1 MKSSSVLWL
10 HYRNKTD
17 PSSHQRCCSS
27 FILLLLF
34 FKFTSCYNNYIFLFF
49 LLKLFPPG
57 GSSRSPQGGSSLF
70 FWFSVFVCF
79 VLCFSVGDVLLPF
92 FFIFNA
98 SALTSTFCSFF
109 CFLKILYRNTQDLK
123 LVGQILDVISFSL
136 HVITAEIR
144 PDILWLF
151 LERRAAPENNVWC
164 FIHYHICALEETT
177 IKTEKVNL
185 ISSHWFVS
193 HRMKRAVDIFLY
205 HFSLFFSVLHLDWS
219 IQ

>member
-123 LVGQILDVISFSL
+123 LVGQILNVISFSL

-144 PDILWLF
+144 PDIL
-151 LERRAAPENNVWC
+151 
-164 FIHYHICALEETT
+164 
-177 IKTEKVNL
+177 
-185 ISSHWFVS
+185 
-193 HRMKRAVDIFLY
+193 
-205 HFSLFFSVLHLDWS
+205 
-219 IQ
+219 